1 MPVMVGSRGLIVAL
15 TLALIA
21 GACAGPSSQPA
32 SVALASPTPVA
43 TAVPASLPAT
53 ATPSPTLPRESAMP
67 FTLTSASFAS
77 GGAIPR
83 KFTCDGA
90 DMSPALSWAGVPG
103 GSVTL
108 ALIVDDPDA
117 RGFVHWVAFDIPVSS
132 PGLAEGASSAAG
144 APPQGRNDFGKV
156 GWGGPCPPS
165 GTHHYR
171 FTLLAL
177 DTKLG
182 LTGGPKGSQVR
193 QAAEGHIL
201 DQAVLTATYRRG

>member
-1 MPVMVGSRGLIVAL
+1 M
-15 TLALIA
+15 
-21 GACAGPSSQPA
+21 
-32 SVALASPTPVA
+32 
-43 TAVPASLPAT
+43 
-53 ATPSPTLPRESAMP
+53 MP
-67 FTLTSASFAS
+67 FTLTSASFAP

-90 DMSPALSWAGVPG
+90 NLSPALSWAGVPG
-103 GSVTL
+103 GAVTL

-117 RGFVHWVAFDIPVSS
+117 RGFVHWVAFDIPAS
-132 PGLAEGASSAAG
+132 GLGLPEGASSSAG

-171 FTLLAL
+171 FTLMAL

-182 LTGGPKGSQVR
+182 LSGTPRASEVR
-193 QAAEGHIL
+193 QAANGHVL
-201 DQAVLTATYRRG
+201 EQTVLTGTYKRG